1 MRADSLRENNNHV
14 IVFMERI
21 FWADHVKAFAIW
33 LMVLC
38 HFGMQNEYWE
48 TVIYSF
54 HMPIFFFLSGY
65 FEKGRGYSYS
75 MLKRTAKSLLIPYF
89 FFSIC
94 AFSICWVSPY
104 LHPELYHYGS
114 ILENFMKA
122 SVGMFLMEDKV
133 RSYAFMPLGPLW
145 FLVALFWVRVIFS
158 IGYSFWSSR
167 RLWLLPFATIL
178 ILIFC
183 LRFPFFSLDSA
194 CLALPLYCAGYLCRQ
209 QDILRSVGRNL
220 WGVCFTLA
228 SVCYVLFLS
237 VRNGKVDM
245 DGCLYGDSL
254 LMFYV
259 NAIVG
264 SLSCIAF
271 FKLLSIKSLYL
282 NRIGASTITILGTH
296 TYFGKVG
303 YVIGVLLLSI
313 SPSTPPVWFPFLL
326 SVIAVPVGGGNTQLA
341 F

>member
-1 MRADSLRENNNHV
+1 
-14 IVFMERI
+14 MERI

-38 HFGMQNEYWE
+38 HFGMNNEYWE
-48 TVIYSF
+48 TVICSF

-65 FEKGRGYSYS
+65 FEKGREYSHAI
-75 MLKRTAKSLLIPYF
+75 LKRTARALLVPYF
-89 FFSIC
+89 FFSVC
-94 AFSICWVSPY
+94 AFSICWVSPL
-104 LHPELYHYGS
+104 LHPELYHHGS
-114 ILENFMKA
+114 ISDSFVKA
-122 SVGMFLMEDKV
+122 FVGMFLMEDQV
-133 RSYAFMPLGPLW
+133 RSYAFMPMGALW
-145 FLVALFWVRVIFS
+145 FLVALFWVRVFFS
-158 IGYSFWSSR
+158 IGCTLWR
-167 RLWLLPFATIL
+167 AHRLFLLPFTVL
-178 ILIFC
+178 LLLIF
-183 LRFPFFSLDSA
+183 LFRFPFFSLDSA
-194 CLALPLYCAGYLCRQ
+194 CLALPIYFAGYLCHR
-209 QDILRSVGRNL
+209 QDILRLVGRNL
-220 WGVCFTLA
+220 VGLVFTLA
-228 SVCYVLFLS
+228 GISYILFVSVHNGYVS
-237 VRNGKVDM
+237 M

-326 SVIAVPVGGGNTQLA
+326 SVIAVPVGGGIHSWLSRKYP
-341 F
+341 FVLGK